1 MGKDKVIKTFVESR
15 NYFPSLSESY
25 KGEETL
31 FLDNSA
37 GAQVSSFVLD
47 RVNDFYVNRNAQ
59 KGTIFTRT
67 EQMQNTIIQGRNLA
81 ASLIGAKDHTEV
93 AFGLNATSFFQLF
106 AHHISRDLHSGDHII
121 ITETDHRSNVDPWM
135 ELAER
140 GIHVHLW
147 KVDNNGNLDYDQYE
161 KLLSLSPKI
170 VAAGWI
176 SNATGTI
183 NDMKRITKM
192 AHKVGALVVADGVQQ
207 ASHMPVDVKEVGVD
221 FAAFSTYKIFGPH
234 MGFCYINRDR
244 LERLN
249 GYKIKELIKED
260 LFFFEVGTQNHEGI
274 EAFIGSME
282 YLSQIS
288 SDAIKNGLEMND
300 VPFPLNSSEKRKE
313 LFSAMYWAKEYE
325 KALSIYFLEKL
336 NLINGIEL
344 YGKNLDEIEGRV
356 PVFSFNIIG
365 FVTEELGR
373 ELNQFGIEARTG
385 NYYAINLMNKL
396 AHRFNG
402 SALRISL
409 VHYNTFEDIDHFF
422 ESLSKVLSKVEI

>member
-1 MGKDKVIKTFVESR
+1 MEKDKVIKTFVESR
-15 NYFPSLSESY
+15 NYFPSLSECY

-47 RVNDFYVNRNAQ
+47 RVNDFYINRNAQ

-121 ITETDHRSNVDPWM
+121 ITESDHRSNVDPWM

-147 KVDNNGNLDYDQYE
+147 KVDNNGDLDYEQYE

-183 NDMKRITKM
+183 NDMKKITKM
-192 AHKVGALVVADGVQQ
+192 AHEVGALVIADGVQQ

-244 LERLN
+244 LDRLN
-249 GYKIKELIKED
+249 GYKIKELIKDD

-325 KALSIYFLEKL
+325 KELSIYFLEKL

-344 YGKNLDEIEGRV
+344 YGKKLDKIEERV
-356 PVFSFNIIG
+356 PVFSFNING
-365 FVTEELGR
+365 FVTEKLGR
-373 ELNQFGIEARTG
+373 ELNQLGIEARTG

-409 VHYNTFEDIDHFF
+409 VHYNTIEDIDCFF
-422 ESLSKVLSKVEI
+422 ESLSKVLLKVEI